1 MSKITT
7 HILDTSK
14 GCPAAGVTVELY
26 VLRGDVAE
34 EIGIGIT
41 NADGRIADWAAAD
54 MGKGVGDGSV
64 EKGVY
69 KIRFETKEYFGTIPT
84 FYPLVEICF
93 ELTMDGHYHI
103 PLLISPFGYSTYRGS

>member
-14 GCPAAGVTVELY
+14 GCPAVGIKVVLY
-26 VLRGDVAE
+26 VLSREKEIELGRGV
-34 EIGIGIT
+34 T
-41 NADGRIADWAAAD
+41 NADGRIVDW
-54 MGKGVGDGSV
+54 GDAGIV
-64 EKGVY
+64 DEGKGVY

-84 FYPLVEICF
+84 FYPFVEICF
-93 ELTMDGHYHI
+93 ELTTDGHYHI